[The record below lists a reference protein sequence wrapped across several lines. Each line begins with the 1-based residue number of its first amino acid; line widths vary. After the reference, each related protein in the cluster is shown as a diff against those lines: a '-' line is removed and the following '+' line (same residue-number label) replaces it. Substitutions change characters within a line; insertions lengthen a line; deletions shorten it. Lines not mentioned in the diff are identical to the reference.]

1 MDKGWSDLIG
11 TTILSVDVDPYRT
24 RAVVKTTGDMTF
36 TIYARE
42 DSMMFNDRWPAVY
55 IREGEKK

>member
-1 MDKGWSDLIG
+1 MDKVWSALIG

-42 DSMMFNDRWPAVY
+42 DSMMSARGWPAVY
-55 IREGEKK
+55 IREGERK